1 MTETT
6 ITNDIKSQLDRFFSA
21 DGILSE
27 NFDSFEY
34 RSQQKEMAEKIL
46 STLESKLHL
55 FIEAPTGIGK
65 SFAYLV
71 PAIYYAKKNQKKVI
85 VSTYTINLQEQ
96 LINKDI
102 PFLQRILP
110 IEFKAKIL
118 KGRNNYLC
126 PKRLMHAMESSN
138 VLFET
143 EEQHNLELLYQ
154 WSKRTKDG
162 TRSDIDFPLNEEV
175 WNSVCSERGICTHK
189 TCGGDNTNCFYQKA
203 KKELADSDVIIVN
216 HHLFFTLFD
225 GISEDKDGYLYRND
239 FVIFDEAHTVEQVAT
254 DHIAPS
260 LSREMVKYHLLK
272 LYNHQKKKGF
282 LLTLPSL
289 HIQAIIQNLLDLNTA
304 FFYRLRRS
312 LFELN
317 GDKPQ
322 GLTCRIYD
330 KNIEENLMKGEMDNL
345 LKNLRSLRPNCKSE
359 EQENELNEFIIRFS
373 EMNYILDDFLNQKKN
388 EIKDN
393 NKKRSEFVYWVELS
407 SQKPES
413 NVSICSSPVDISDYF
428 RENIFRPNNSTILTS
443 ATLTIN
449 NNFEYFKNRLGGESV
464 LESRLDSP
472 FDFYRQVKIYIPKD
486 IPTPSKDV
494 NSIYEEKLTEWIN
507 YFIGLTKGK
516 ALVLFTNSALM
527 KNIGKELKEN
537 LASDNIE
544 LLIQGAGIS
553 RSRLLKHFKND
564 INSVL
569 FGLDS
574 FWMGVDVPG
583 ESLSNLIMTRLP
595 FQVPSHPVVQAK
607 MEFIEQNGGNS
618 FFEYSLPEAILKF
631 RQGVGR
637 LIRHNTD
644 QGIIAILDNRIINKS
659 YGKYFLNS
667 IDECEI
673 EIVE

>member
-6 ITNDIKSQLDRFFSA
+6 TINDISSHLEKFFSR

-27 NFDSFEY
+27 NFESFEY
-34 RSQQKEMAEKIL
+34 RSQQKEMAETIL
-46 STLESKLHL
+46 NTLESKSHL

-71 PAIYYAKKNQKKVI
+71 PAIYHAKKNQKKVI

-102 PFLQRILP
+102 PFLQKILP

-126 PKRLMHAMESSN
+126 PKRLMRAMESSN

-143 EEQHNLELLYQ
+143 DEQHNLELLYQ

-162 TRSDIDFPLNEEV
+162 TRSDIDFALNEEV

-203 KKELADSDVIIVN
+203 KKELADSDVIVVN

-312 LFELN
+312 LFEIKE
-317 GDKPQ
+317 GKPP
-322 GLTCRIYD
+322 GLTCRIYE
-330 KNIEENLMKGEMDNL
+330 KNIEENLMKEEMDNL
-345 LKNLRSLRPNCKSE
+345 LKNLRALRPNCRNE
-359 EQENELNEFIIRFS
+359 EQENELNEFILRFS

-388 EIKDN
+388 DRGSE
-393 NKKRSEFVYWVELS
+393 RTSEFVYWVELS
-407 SQKPES
+407 SQKPDS

-428 RENIFRPNNSTILTS
+428 RDNIFRPNNSTILTS

-449 NNFEYFKNRLGGESV
+449 NNFEYFKKRLGGDSV
-464 LESRLDSP
+464 KECRLDSP

-486 IPTPSKDV
+486 IPVPSKDV
-494 NSIYEEKLTEWIN
+494 STFYEEKLTEWIR
-507 YFIGLTKGK
+507 YFIGITKGK
-516 ALVLFTNSALM
+516 ALVLFTNSSLM
-527 KNIGKELKEN
+527 KNIGNELKET
-537 LASDNIE
+537 LASENIQ
-544 LLIQGAGIS
+544 LLIQGGGIS
-553 RSRLLKHFKND
+553 RSLLLNHFKSD

-583 ESLSNLIMTRLP
+583 EALSNLIMTRLP

-607 MEFIEQNGGNS
+607 MEFIEQHGGNS

-631 RQGVGR
+631 RQGIGR

-644 QGIIAILDNRIINKS
+644 QGIIAILDNRIINKT

>member
-1 MTETT
+1 M
-6 ITNDIKSQLDRFFSA
+6 DRFFSA
-21 DGILSE
+21 SGILSE
-27 NFDSFEY
+27 NFNSFEF

-46 STLESKLHL
+46 STLDSKLHL

-71 PAIYYAKKNQKKVI
+71 PAVYYAKKNQKKVI

-102 PFLQRILP
+102 PFLQNILP
-110 IEFKAKIL
+110 VEFKAKIL

-143 EEQHNLELLYQ
+143 EEQVNLEQLYQ
-154 WSKRTKDG
+154 WSKRTSDG
-162 TRSDIDFPLNEEV
+162 TRSDIDFALNEEV

-203 KKELADSDVIIVN
+203 KKELADSDVIVVN

-225 GISEDKDGYLYRND
+225 GISDDKDGYLYRND

-289 HIQAIIQNLLDLNTA
+289 HIQATIQNLLDLNTA

-312 LFELN
+312 LFES
-317 GDKPQ
+317 GSDKPQ

-330 KNIEENLMKGEMDNL
+330 KNIEENLMKDEMDNL

-388 EIKDN
+388 DIKDDK

-472 FDFYRQVKIYIPKD
+472 FDFYRQVKIYIPKE
-486 IPTPSKDV
+486 IPAPSKDM
-494 NSIYEEKLTEWIN
+494 NSIYEEKLSEWIN
-507 YFIGLTKGK
+507 YFIGITKGK
-516 ALVLFTNSALM
+516 ALVLFTNSTLM
-527 KNIGKELKEN
+527 KNIGKQLKEN
-537 LASDNIE
+537 LATDNIE
-544 LLIQGAGIS
+544 LLIQGTGIS
-553 RSRLLKHFKND
+553 RSRLLKHFKSD

-607 MEFIEQNGGNS
+607 MEFIEQKGGNS
-618 FFEYSLPEAILKF
+618 FYEYSLPEAILKF

>member
-203 KKELADSDVIIVN
+203 
-216 HHLFFTLFD
+216 
-225 GISEDKDGYLYRND
+225 
-239 FVIFDEAHTVEQVAT
+239 
-254 DHIAPS
+254 
-260 LSREMVKYHLLK
+260 
-272 LYNHQKKKGF
+272 
-282 LLTLPSL
+282 
-289 HIQAIIQNLLDLNTA
+289 
-304 FFYRLRRS
+304 
-312 LFELN
+312 
-317 GDKPQ
+317 
-322 GLTCRIYD
+322 
-330 KNIEENLMKGEMDNL
+330 
-345 LKNLRSLRPNCKSE
+345 
-359 EQENELNEFIIRFS
+359 
-373 EMNYILDDFLNQKKN
+373 
-388 EIKDN
+388 
-393 NKKRSEFVYWVELS
+393 
-407 SQKPES
+407 
-413 NVSICSSPVDISDYF
+413 
-428 RENIFRPNNSTILTS
+428 
-443 ATLTIN
+443 
-449 NNFEYFKNRLGGESV
+449 
-464 LESRLDSP
+464 
-472 FDFYRQVKIYIPKD
+472 
-486 IPTPSKDV
+486 
-494 NSIYEEKLTEWIN
+494 
-507 YFIGLTKGK
+507 
-516 ALVLFTNSALM
+516 
-527 KNIGKELKEN
+527 
-537 LASDNIE
+537 
-544 LLIQGAGIS
+544 
-553 RSRLLKHFKND
+553 
-564 INSVL
+564 
-569 FGLDS
+569 
-574 FWMGVDVPG
+574 
-583 ESLSNLIMTRLP
+583 
-595 FQVPSHPVVQAK
+595 
-607 MEFIEQNGGNS
+607 
-618 FFEYSLPEAILKF
+618 
-631 RQGVGR
+631 
-637 LIRHNTD
+637 
-644 QGIIAILDNRIINKS
+644 
-659 YGKYFLNS
+659 
-667 IDECEI
+667 
-673 EIVE
+673 